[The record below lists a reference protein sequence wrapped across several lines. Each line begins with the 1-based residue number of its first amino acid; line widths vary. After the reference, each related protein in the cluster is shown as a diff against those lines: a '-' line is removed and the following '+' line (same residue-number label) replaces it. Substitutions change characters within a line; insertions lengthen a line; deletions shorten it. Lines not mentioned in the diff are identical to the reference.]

1 LGCIVQTSEMSMRVP
16 LHGVCGYAPGGI
28 PAYSNGNDDVFTAE
42 ANYDGHFFTGYQ
54 WQCVEFARRWLLER
68 KGLVL
73 PEYFIAAH
81 IIHGSHVYHLDGKPE
96 PCHILRN
103 GLSLTPPC
111 SDSII
116 VYPSR
121 KANVVGHV
129 GVIVEATESYVR
141 VADQN
146 RYFHNWE
153 GKHYSAEFP
162 VEKVFIAGSDTPR
175 YFINDPEARPVGW
188 LCFCDF
194 PNRPDSQ
201 KLVIPDS
208 MKAPPKAWF
217 GKHLGFLMKSVW
229 EHYVSPKTAK
239 LEDELETDSDDD
251 KRKTQTE
258 GTRSSSDRRSASRT
272 LCCQSCRT
280 WRGKHPFRCTVDK
293 ASQPSRV
300 GAVAAR
306 AIDGQTCGNVF
317 SFDVAV
323 SS

>member
-1 LGCIVQTSEMSMRVP
+1 MATVP

-28 PAYSNGNDDVFTAE
+28 PAYSNGNDDTFTAK

-81 IIHGSHVYHLDGKPE
+81 IIHGTHVYHLNGEPE

-111 SDSII
+111 ADSII

-129 GVIVEATESYVR
+129 GVIVEATETFIR

-146 RYFHNWE
+146 RYFHDWE
-153 GKHYSAEFP
+153 GKHYAAEFP
-162 VEKVFIAGSDTPR
+162 VEKVFVQGSTIPR

-188 LCFCDF
+188 LCLCNF
-194 PNRPDSQ
+194 PNRPAGE
-201 KLVIPDS
+201 KLVIPQT
-208 MKAPPKAWF
+208 MKAPPRAWF
-217 GKHLGFLMKSVW
+217 VWHLSFVVKSVW
-229 EHYVSPKTAK
+229 EHYVRPLRASVNDEGDSEAESERKVTAA
-239 LEDELETDSDDD
+239 
-251 KRKTQTE
+251 R
-258 GTRSSSDRRSASRT
+258 
-272 LCCQSCRT
+272 CCNNT
-280 WRGKHPFRCTVDK
+280 VKKHPFRCALHK
-293 ASQPSRV
+293 R
-300 GAVAAR
+300 
-306 AIDGQTCGNVF
+306 N
-317 SFDVAV
+317 AV
-323 SS
+323 SSRTSVIQNNQPVADAAAF